1 MLSEASPRGLDLT
14 GRRIL
19 VVDDSIPNAKV
30 LAMLFGRMG
39 AKVDTALDGQQAIDK
54 VTACIDADAGLH
66 AYYFILMDYNMPV
79 MVGPDAC
86 RAIRALGYTHPIF
99 GLTGNTSQEERAHF
113 EGSGANS
120 VFIKPLDIAA
130 FKVVACRYC
139 NNDDDESGLGQ
150 FV

>member
-1 MLSEASPRGLDLT
+1 M
-14 GRRIL
+14 
-19 VVDDSIPNAKV
+19 VDDSIPNAKV

-39 AKVDTALDGQQAIDK
+39 AKVDTAADGQQAIDK
-54 VTACIDADAGLH
+54 VTACIETDAGLH

-99 GLTGNTSQEERAHF
+99 GLTGNTSQEERANF

-139 NNDDDESGLGQ
+139 SDDDESGLGQ